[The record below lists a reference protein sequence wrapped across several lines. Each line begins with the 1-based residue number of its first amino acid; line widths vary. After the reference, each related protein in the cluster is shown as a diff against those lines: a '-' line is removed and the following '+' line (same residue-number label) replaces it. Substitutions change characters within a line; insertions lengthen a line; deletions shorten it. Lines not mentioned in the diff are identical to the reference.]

1 MFYLLYKEK
10 NISSFK
16 AIKDFANKNKI
27 KKIGHTGTL
36 DPLATG
42 LLLVATDE
50 YTKLISYIDSKRKT
64 YITKIK
70 FGTQTSTYDEEGEI
84 VNTSEYK
91 VTFNDLEKINQWFL
105 KQIKQLP
112 PIFSAKKINGIRAYD
127 LARKNQNVKLNEQK
141 ITIFNSEIL
150 NFDEINQELDV
161 KLEVSNGTYIR
172 SLVNDVAIAF
182 NTFAYMKELER
193 ISINNLSKSL
203 LNDKNFVKI
212 KYQQILPNMYFDSS
226 KKEKYELL
234 MGKTLSTNLN
244 NGIYFARDLL
254 EKEENQIYGIVEI
267 TNNFVKSKKL
277 FGNCI
282 VKEKKC

>member
-193 ISINNLSKSL
+193 ISISNLSKSL

-212 KYQQILPNMYFDSS
+212 KYQQILPNMYFDIS

-267 TNNFVKSKKL
+267 TNNLVKSKKL